1 MKFLLILLVVIAA
14 AWAYMNV
21 DFNKLKSNT
30 VEGVSSS
37 VKNEK
42 TIFGVNNSRE
52 QNRKE
57 TQDAVNQF

>member
-21 DFNKLKSNT
+21 DVNKLKSNT
-30 VEGVSSS
+30 VEGVSNS

>member
-1 MKFLLILLVVIAA
+1 MKFLLIILVVIGA

-21 DFNKLKSNT
+21 DFNKLKTNT
-30 VEGVSSS
+30 ADGVSNS

-52 QNRKE
+52 QNRQQTE
-57 TQDAVNQF
+57 DALNQF